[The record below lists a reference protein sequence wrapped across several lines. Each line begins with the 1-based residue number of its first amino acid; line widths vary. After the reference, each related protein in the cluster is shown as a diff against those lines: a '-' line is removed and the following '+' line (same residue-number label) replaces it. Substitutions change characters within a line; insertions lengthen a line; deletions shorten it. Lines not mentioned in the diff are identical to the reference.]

1 MNFNGSRNK
10 GLAQNFE
17 FNLKAKTQVLSV
29 WFIVHLEYTAVMLI
43 MSVIFE
49 GEEQH
54 FFRFKKK
61 LRLIHF
67 FSRNQLTVIPPF
79 IKCLQALEVFLASHN
94 KLVSLPEEIGELKR
108 LMEIVS
114 WL

>member
-29 WFIVHLEYTAVMLI
+29 WYFEHLQNTAVMLI
-43 MSVIFE
+43 MFVIFK

-54 FFRFKKK
+54 YIF
-61 LRLIHF
+61 
-67 FSRNQLTVIPPF
+67 
-79 IKCLQALEVFLASHN
+79 
-94 KLVSLPEEIGELKR
+94 
-108 LMEIVS
+108 
-114 WL
+114 

>member
-29 WFIVHLEYTAVMLI
+29 WFIEHLQYTAVMLI

-54 FFRFKKK
+54 YIF
-61 LRLIHF
+61 
-67 FSRNQLTVIPPF
+67 
-79 IKCLQALEVFLASHN
+79 
-94 KLVSLPEEIGELKR
+94 
-108 LMEIVS
+108 
-114 WL
+114 